1 MLPKNKRF
9 SADGQNTA
17 QNYTTMRV
25 VVAMQFWTAVC
36 PPEEDDCSQPPE
48 EDLKPILH
56 KEIEISSSVTAKRGS
71 LLELIIHQQNLF
83 KLAGRP

>member
-1 MLPKNKRF
+1 MLLKNKKF

-17 QNYTTMRV
+17 HNYTTSCGEN
-25 VVAMQFWTAVC
+25 AAL
-36 PPEEDDCSQPPE
+36 DCSQPPE

-56 KEIEISSSVTAKRGS
+56 KEIEISSSITEKRGS
-71 LLELIIHQQNLF
+71 LLEFIIYQQNLF